1 MANAQYTPYPMT
13 DWSSEISGGS
23 AAPQTAASTPSVFQ
37 SVPQSQMS
45 PRMSQAA
52 QAQTPQTPQTSQAGG
67 TAAGNGAPASVQTTP
82 QRPFPA
88 PSEFSTGTVPDLM
101 SHQPSEVIE
110 APATMNEAYLGS
122 LKAML
127 LRNRGNLVTA
137 TFLIGTQGTMA
148 WEGILYEV
156 GNDYIVISQPGRGRY
171 IACDI
176 YALKYI
182 EIYDI
187 RQREMFL
194 DFLRNDGRAG
204 GAV

>member
-1 MANAQYTPYPMT
+1 M
-13 DWSSEISGGS
+13 
-23 AAPQTAASTPSVFQ
+23 
-37 SVPQSQMS
+37 
-45 PRMSQAA
+45 
-52 QAQTPQTPQTSQAGG
+52 PQTSQAGG
-67 TAAGNGAPASVQTTP
+67 TAVGSGAPAAAQTAP
-82 QRPFPA
+82 QRRFPA
-88 PSEFSTGTVPDLM
+88 PTEFGTGAAPDMM

-182 EIYDI
+182 EVYDV

-194 DFLRNDGRAG
+194 DFLRNNAIDGNAN
-204 GAV
+204 

>member
-1 MANAQYTPYPMT
+1 M
-13 DWSSEISGGS
+13 GG
-23 AAPQTAASTPSVFQ
+23 AAMGS
-37 SVPQSQMS
+37 
-45 PRMSQAA
+45 
-52 QAQTPQTPQTSQAGG
+52 
-67 TAAGNGAPASVQTTP
+67 GAPAASAQTAS
-82 QRPFPA
+82 RPRFPA
-88 PSEFSTGTVPDLM
+88 PSEFGTGAAPDMM
-101 SHQPSEVIE
+101 SHQPTEVIE

-182 EIYDI
+182 EVYDV

-194 DFLRNDGRAG
+194 DFLRNNALNGSAN
-204 GAV
+204 